1 MDRLMQHVI
10 KILLIFVMTVVPFAG
25 STQEISPSSVARA
38 REILAKVDDMWRG
51 ESSRAVITMNVKTE
65 HYQRHMKMEAWSKG
79 TEKTLVTILSPLK
92 EKGTAT
98 LKSANHI
105 YSYLPKTD
113 RTIRLTSGMMTGSW
127 MGSHFTNDDLV
138 RESRMEEDYTPAVTF
153 EGNRDGMDVID
164 FTLIPKEDAAIVWGK
179 VLLSVRAKDYLP
191 LVEIFYDED
200 MVETRRMVFSD
211 FKMMAGAE
219 RPAVMRVIPTDK
231 PDEYTELIYLELDLD
246 PLINDNFFSLNRLRQ
261 SR

>member
-1 MDRLMQHVI
+1 MRSLVNTLFLTL
-10 KILLIFVMTVVPFAG
+10 ILLLPVTG
-25 STQEISPSSVARA
+25 TTEELSPSAIARA
-38 REILAKVDDMWRG
+38 REILALVDDMWRG
-51 ESSRAVITMNVKTE
+51 DSSRAVITMNVKTE

-98 LKSANHI
+98 LKSGNHI

-153 EGNRDGMDVID
+153 EGKRDGIDVID

-211 FKMMAGAE
+211 FKMLAGAE

-231 PDEYTELIYLELDLD
+231 PEEYTELIYLELDLNPQISD
-246 PLINDNFFSLNRLRQ
+246 SFFSINRLRQ